1 MRKSRKETAKT
12 RERIVKKAA
21 HAFMRDGIAE
31 SGLLNVMASAGLT
44 QGGFYRHFASKDQL
58 VSEAFEKS
66 LDAVLCHLE
75 EKGGDEALAEILD
88 GYLSQKHRDNYGEAA
103 CPLAALGTELSRADR
118 KTRAAASAGL
128 DRFIAAIETK
138 LSSSHKDAKARAR
151 AIAATM
157 IGGVIISRITTDEKL
172 SNSILRDTKAFV
184 LEAR

>member
-58 VSEAFEKS
+58 VSEAIEKN
-66 LDAVLCHLE
+66 LDAVLRHLE
-75 EKGGDEALAEILD
+75 EKGGDEALAEILHD
-88 GYLSQKHRDNYGEAA
+88 YLSQKHRDDYNGA
-103 CPLAALGTELSRADR
+103 CPLAALGTELPRADK
-118 KTRAAASAGL
+118 KTRAAASTGL
-128 DRFIAAIETK
+128 DRFIAAIEHK
-138 LSSSHKDAKARAR
+138 LSSSHKDAQARAR
-151 AIAATM
+151 AIAAAM
-157 IGGVIISRITTDEKL
+157 VGGIVISRITTDEKL

-184 LEAR
+184 LEAQ